1 MVMCQLQKNT
11 ERVLAMVLFLG
22 WCFVQPVSSQDR
34 SGSGSI
40 VGEVLDGM
48 TGDPLVG
55 AIVTLD
61 DAEIGISTDENGH
74 FILGQ
79 QRTGPISV
87 RVDHDGYITRVEPVS
102 INDNAVSFVHFYMS
116 SMDLLLD
123 ELKVVTQR
131 GRDRE
136 EPGLGDIRPTESES
150 SLTVMKLMAARIPS
164 LTVLGGTYSAAGTP
178 EIRIRGQG
186 SMTVSNTPSVYL
198 DGVRITS
205 QVLMETYAGDV
216 ERIRVLKGPSAVSM
230 YPDAV
235 NGVIL
240 VETKRSRKRR

>member
-1 MVMCQLQKNT
+1 MCQLQRIA
-11 ERVLAMVLFLG
+11 ERGLLMVLVSV
-22 WCFVQPVSSQDR
+22 WCFVQPVASQDDA
-34 SGSGSI
+34 GAGSI

-55 AIVTLD
+55 AIVTLEGS
-61 DAEIGISTDENGH
+61 EIGVSTDENGH
-74 FILGQ
+74 FIHNEL
-79 QRTGPISV
+79 RTGPISV

-102 INDNAVSFVHFYMS
+102 ISDNAVSFVHFYMS

-131 GRDRE
+131 DRGRE
-136 EPGLGDIRPTESES
+136 EPGLGDIRPTEAES
-150 SLTVMKLMAARIPS
+150 SLTVMKLMAARVPS

-186 SMTVSNTPSVYL
+186 SMTVSNTPSIYL

-240 VETKRSRKRR
+240 VDTKRSRKRR

>member
-1 MVMCQLQKNT
+1 MVMCQLQIST
-11 ERVLAMVLFLG
+11 ERVLLMVLFLG
-22 WCFVQPVSSQDR
+22 MCFAQPVSSQA
-34 SGSGSI
+34 GAGAGSI

-61 DAEIGISTDENGH
+61 DEEIGISTDENGH
-74 FILGQ
+74 FLLAQ
-79 QRTGPISV
+79 HRTGPISV

-102 INDNAVSFVHFYMS
+102 INDNAVSFVRFYMS

-131 GRDRE
+131 DRERE
-136 EPGLGDIRPTESES
+136 EPGLGDIRPTEAES

-240 VETKRSRKRR
+240 VETKRSRRRR